1 LESLGQEQADLPLL
15 LICDVM
21 TGHLAIC
28 DKPDVSE
35 QILTGFV
42 DDYRAGRAKVEPI
55 PNQKQRQQQVLYKL
69 ELYLLFRFTSIFLQS
84 RTVAGIP
91 ADIIHQLVIQ
101 QSATND
107 QFAKSA

>member
-69 ELYLLFRFTSIFLQS
+69 EVYLQFRFTSIFLESNCCGYSS
-84 RTVAGIP
+84 RHHPPIGHSTISN
-91 ADIIHQLVIQ
+91 Q
-101 QSATND
+101 
-107 QFAKSA
+107 